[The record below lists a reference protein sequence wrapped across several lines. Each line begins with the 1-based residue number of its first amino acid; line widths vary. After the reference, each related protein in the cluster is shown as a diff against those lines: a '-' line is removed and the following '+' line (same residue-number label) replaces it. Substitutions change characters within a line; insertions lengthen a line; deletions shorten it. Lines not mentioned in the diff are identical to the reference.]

1 MIDVLYYMYY
11 LFYLK
16 KLKDE
21 EPHARTIW
29 FLGIFFS
36 YWVFCAIDLFLLFF
50 FLYSISLEL
59 ALTIFFLRS
68 AAVLLDLFKKWKRK
82 ICC

>member
-50 FLYSISLEL
+50 FEKPVYACGISDGSAGVRWIVFDQKPMRMD
-59 ALTIFFLRS
+59 ALT
-68 AAVLLDLFKKWKRK
+68 
-82 ICC
+82 